1 MQNLEFNVGAIK
13 PIECAKEAWE
23 LVKTDYWMLFAISL
37 LGGLIGGASMYVL
50 LGPMV
55 CGIFYTYLKK
65 IDVGGKVSIDD
76 LWVGMKY
83 FMPSLLV
90 TIVFVVPMV
99 VWIVVLFVTIYLPL
113 IATAMMG
120 NNPDPSV
127 ILGTFAVGIVIDII
141 VAVIMT
147 IVHSLIIFAFPLIV
161 DRNLSSWDAM
171 KLSARAAM
179 KNMGGIAGLIGVNF
193 CLVLIGY
200 LALCIGLYLMIPII
214 TATSVIAYRKVFPA
228 LNAPNFDLP
237 PAVTYQGLS

>member
-1 MQNLEFNVGAIK
+1 MHEFQFNAGAIK
-13 PIECAKEAWE
+13 PIECVQEAWE

-37 LGGLIGGASMYVL
+37 LGGLIGGATMYVL
-50 LGPMV
+50 LGAMV

-65 IDVGGKVSIDD
+65 IDGGGKASIDD

-90 TIVFVVPMV
+90 TIAFVVPLV
-99 VWIVVLFVTIYLPL
+99 VWIVVLFVTIYLPM
-113 IATAMMG
+113 IATVMMG
-120 NNPDPSV
+120 NNPDPTV
-127 ILGTFAVGIVIDII
+127 ILGSFAVGLVIDVI

-161 DRNLSSWDAM
+161 DRNLSSWEAM

-193 CLVLIGY
+193 CLVLLGY
-200 LALCIGLYLMIPII
+200 LALCVGLYLMIPII

-228 LNAPNFDLP
+228 LNNPNFDP
-237 PAVTYQGLS
+237 PAPSAYQGLT

>member
-1 MQNLEFNVGAIK
+1 MQDLEFNAGAIK
-13 PIECAKEAWE
+13 PIECVKEAWE

-37 LGGLIGGASMYVL
+37 VGGLIGGASMYVL
-50 LGPMV
+50 IGAMV

-65 IDVGGKVSIDD
+65 IDGGGKASLDD

-83 FMPSLLV
+83 FVPSLLV
-90 TIVFVVPMV
+90 TIAFVVPMV

-127 ILGTFAVGIVIDII
+127 ILGSFAAGLVVDII
-141 VAVIMT
+141 VAIIMT
-147 IVHSLIIFAFPLIV
+147 IIHSLIIFAFPLIV

-193 CLVLIGY
+193 CLVLAGY

-228 LNAPNFDLP
+228 LAKQSSDPPP
-237 PAVTYQGLS
+237 PAAFQGLS

>member
-1 MQNLEFNVGAIK
+1 MQDLEFNTGAIK
-13 PIECAKEAWE
+13 PIECVQEAWE

-37 LGGLIGGASMYVL
+37 VGALIGGATMYVL
-50 LGPMV
+50 LGAMV

-65 IDVGGKVSIDD
+65 IDGGGKASIDD

-90 TIVFVVPMV
+90 TIAFVVPLV

-127 ILGTFAVGIVIDII
+127 LLGSFAVGLVVDIV

-161 DRNLSSWDAM
+161 DRGLSSWDAM

-193 CLVLIGY
+193 CLVLVGY

-228 LNAPNFDLP
+228 LTKQNFEP
-237 PAVTYQGLS
+237 PAPADHQGLS